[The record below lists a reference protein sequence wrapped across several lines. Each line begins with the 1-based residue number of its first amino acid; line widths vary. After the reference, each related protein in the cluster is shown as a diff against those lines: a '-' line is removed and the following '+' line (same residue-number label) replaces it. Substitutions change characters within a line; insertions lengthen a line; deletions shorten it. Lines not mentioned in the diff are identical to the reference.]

1 MKLRH
6 WQVDSVDIA
15 LNHYAS
21 GKRHFLCLA
30 TPGAGKTVM
39 AAEVAARLFEQD
51 KIDFVLCFAP
61 SITVSEG
68 ITYTFSNRFKAR
80 FDGVIGA
87 VGCAYTYQNILFFK
101 EDFWQLLQQNRVLV
115 VFDEIHHCAGSSLE
129 NANAWGEEIIA
140 NVQSQAE
147 YTLALTGTP
156 WRSDKAPIVLS
167 NYVGDDAKIEFHY
180 SYGLKQAVRD
190 RVCRSPKL
198 VLIDNDKMSVTDEEK
213 QHKIFGS
220 FKALL
225 EESMVSYQSVII
237 NHEVMRHI
245 LQKGCDKL
253 TKIRYMN
260 PQAGGLVV
268 ASSVEHACQIIRML
282 REDLNQS
289 AVLVTYKQVK
299 PSGIIA
305 QFRHSS
311 TQWIVSVGM
320 VSEGTDIPRLQV
332 CCHLSRVKTEL
343 YFRQVL
349 GRILRVNDATNQ
361 EAWLYTFAEP
371 KLTEFA
377 HRIDQDLP
385 DEAVIINDTIHND
398 YIENNTMKQSDYKRQ
413 SILSD
418 LHFDWEENAS
428 DVLTNIRASD
438 SSDNHAYTDI
448 LNHSFEILGKYR
460 EQVIASFDAHI

>member
-1 MKLRH
+1 MKLRQ
-6 WQVDSVDIA
+6 WQVDSVDTA
-15 LNHYAS
+15 LNYYAS

-39 AAEVAARLFEQD
+39 AAEVAAKLFEQD

-68 ITYTFSNRFKAR
+68 ITYTFSHRFKAR

-87 VGCAYTYQNILFFK
+87 VGCTYTYQNILFFK

-167 NYVGDDAKIEFHY
+167 NYVGDDAKIECDY
-180 SYGLKQAVRD
+180 SYGLKEAVRD
-190 RVCRSPKL
+190 GVCRSPKL
-198 VLIDNDKMSVTDEEK
+198 VLIDNDKMTVTDEEK
-213 QHKIFGS
+213 QHTTFES

-225 EESMVSYQSVII
+225 KESMVSYQSVIT
-237 NHEVMRHI
+237 NHQVMRHI
-245 LQKGCDKL
+245 LQRGCDKL
-253 TKIRYMN
+253 NNIRRMN

-268 ASSVEHACQIIRML
+268 ASSVEHASQVMCML

-289 AVLVTYKQVK
+289 AVLVTHKQVK

-371 KLTEFA
+371 KLAEFA

-385 DEAVIINDTIHND
+385 DEAVIINDSIRD
-398 YIENNTMKQSDYKRQ
+398 DFVESNTAKKRHHKRG

-418 LHFDWEENAS
+418 LHFDWEESAS
-428 DVLTNIRASD
+428 DILTNIRASD
-438 SSDNHAYTDI
+438 NRDNNTPPYITH
-448 LNHSFEILGKYR
+448 HSFEILGKYR
-460 EQVIASFDAHI
+460 EQVIASFDAQL

>member
-1 MKLRH
+1 MKLRQ
-6 WQVDSVDIA
+6 WQVESVDTA
-15 LNHYAS
+15 LNHYAM

-51 KIDFVLCFAP
+51 AIDFVLCFAP

-68 ITYTFSNRFKAR
+68 ITYTFSKRFKAR
-80 FDGVIGA
+80 FDGIIGA
-87 VGCAYTYQNILFFK
+87 VGCTYTYQNTLFFK

-129 NANAWGEEIIA
+129 NANAWGEEIIT

-167 NYVGDDAKIEFHY
+167 SYVGDDAKIECHY
-180 SYGLKQAVRD
+180 SYGLKEAVKD
-190 RVCRSPKL
+190 GVCRSPKL
-198 VLIDNDKMSVTDEEK
+198 VLIDNDKMSITDEEQQYK
-213 QHKIFGS
+213 TFGS

-225 EESMVSYQSVII
+225 EESMVSYQSVIT

-245 LQKGCDKL
+245 LQKGCHKL
-253 TKIRYMN
+253 NELRRMN

-268 ASSVEHACQIIRML
+268 ASSVEHANQIMRML
-282 REDLNQS
+282 CEDLNQS
-289 AVLVTYKQVK
+289 AVLVTYKQVN
-299 PSGIIA
+299 PSDIIA
-305 QFRHSS
+305 QFRHSP

-371 KLTEFA
+371 KLSEFS

-385 DEAVIINDTIHND
+385 GEVVIINDIIRD
-398 YIENNTMKQSDYKRQ
+398 YYAGNNTVKQSRHNRQ

-418 LHFDWEENAS
+418 LHFDWEEGAS
-428 DVLTNIRASD
+428 EVLTNLRESNNH
-438 SSDNHAYTDI
+438 DNIAYTSSSNPS
-448 LNHSFEILGKYR
+448 LEILGKYR
-460 EQVIASFDAHI
+460 EQVIASFDAYI

>member
-6 WQVDSVDIA
+6 WQVDSVDTA

-39 AAEVAARLFEQD
+39 AAEVAARLFKQD

-87 VGCAYTYQNILFFK
+87 VGCTYTYQNTLFFK

-129 NANAWGEEIIA
+129 NSNAWGEEIIA

-167 NYVGDDAKIEFHY
+167 NYVGDDAKIECHY
-180 SYGLKQAVRD
+180 SYGLKEAVRD
-190 RVCRSPKL
+190 GVCRSPKL
-198 VLIDNDKMSVTDEEK
+198 VLIDNDKVSVTDEE
-213 QHKIFGS
+213 QHRTFDS
-220 FKALL
+220 FKTLL
-225 EESMVSYQSVII
+225 KESMVSYQSVIT
-237 NHEVMRHI
+237 NHQVMRHI
-245 LQKGCDKL
+245 LQRGCDKL
-253 TKIRYMN
+253 SGIRRLN

-268 ASSVEHACQIIRML
+268 ASSVEHASQIMRML
-282 REDLNQS
+282 REDLHQS

-299 PSGIIA
+299 PSDIIT
-305 QFRHSS
+305 QFRHST

-349 GRILRVNDATNQ
+349 GRILRVNDARNQ

-371 KLTEFA
+371 KLVEFA

-385 DEAVIINDTIHND
+385 DEAVIINDAMHD
-398 YIENNTMKQSDYKRQ
+398 DFIESSRTKQTNHIRG

-418 LHFDWEENAS
+418 LHFDWEESAS
-428 DVLTNIRASD
+428 DVLIKLSASD
-438 SSDNHAYTDI
+438 NCDNNTSPY
-448 LNHSFEILGKYR
+448 LSNHSLEILGKYR
-460 EQVIASFDAHI
+460 EQVIASFDAHL